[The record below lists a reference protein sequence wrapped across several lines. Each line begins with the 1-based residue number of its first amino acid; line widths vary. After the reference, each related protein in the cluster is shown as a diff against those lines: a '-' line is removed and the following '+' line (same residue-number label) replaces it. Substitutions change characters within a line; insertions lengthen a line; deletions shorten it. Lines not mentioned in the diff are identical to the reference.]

1 MNNRRRWI
9 AAYTKPR
16 HEKAVQRKL
25 EGNEFEVYVPM
36 FRKRQQWSDR
46 KRWVEFPLFKS
57 YVFIC
62 AHKENH
68 IKILQTPGLINIV
81 RFGKKIAYIEDKT
94 INSIKQIIEGGII
107 PETTNYF
114 INGDPVK
121 IKHGPL
127 KGLTGEVVRIDKNNL
142 LLIRIDAIK
151 LSISIKIE
159 KKLLEPYN

>member
-1 MNNRRRWI
+1 MNNKKRWV

-16 HEKAVQRKL
+16 HEKTVQKRL
-25 EGNEFEVYVPM
+25 EDNQLEVYLPM
-36 FRKRQQWSDR
+36 IRKRQQWSDR

-62 AHKENH
+62 IHNKNH
-68 IKILQTPGLINIV
+68 MKVLQTPGLINIV
-81 RFGKKIAYIEDKT
+81 KFGKRIAYIEDKT

>member
-1 MNNRRRWI
+1 MNNRKRWI

-16 HEKAVQRKL
+16 HEKAVQKKL
-25 EGNEFEVYVPM
+25 EDNEFEVYLPM
-36 FRKRQQWSDR
+36 VRKRQQWSDR
-46 KRWVEFPLFKS
+46 KKWVDFPLFKS

-62 AHKENH
+62 THKENH
-68 IKILQTPGLINIV
+68 MKILQTPSLINIV
-81 RFGKKIAYIEDKT
+81 KFGKKIAYIEDKT
-94 INSIKQIIEGGII
+94 INSIKQIIEGGFI

-127 KGLTGEVVRIDKNNL
+127 KGLTGEVVRIDKNNR

-159 KKLLEPYN
+159 KKLLEPHN